1 MNRLLSIKRVSD
13 YRAMQS
19 WTPPADLR
27 EFCQYNVI
35 FGVNGTGKSTIASLL
50 RNAIT
55 DDAWSSGMEV
65 GVQVEEQEP
74 RNVSGHT
81 DPFWSCVRVFNNEYV
96 EKNLRFANE
105 TGGTTEPLLVLGEE
119 RIGAEEERAAAT
131 ARLEEIAQELPTR
144 NANKRDAEA
153 KRDKIATD
161 TARTISEELQGTAS
175 KYAARSYNARVVRQ
189 LIESGVSVV
198 PNLDVAREL
207 RVAQAAALPQCV
219 LPSVRAFSVDDLIEG
234 VREVLGERALSVV
247 INELAEHPEWSRWV
261 EAGLVLHEGQTTCIF
276 CGSPVSA
283 DRRHALDAHFD
294 ESLQALQRR
303 LDDMIDKLT
312 SIQQRCS
319 QAIKSLPQPD
329 LITEKFRASYTNALE
344 PLIDAKDAFENG
356 VLGLIG
362 ELNKKRDGMFTSQ
375 TLKVVP
381 EVSSLSLEGV
391 AAIVEQHNTYVD
403 DHETHRKEA
412 AERVENARVAAVASE
427 YQALD
432 AAATDEAQALTLL
445 KDESSQLDRVL
456 RQAAVVD
463 LDPVP
468 MADRL
473 NEDLSHLLGRD
484 DLSFTSDERGY
495 RIVRDGLPASHLS
508 EGERNAVSLLY
519 FLRSLEVHD
528 TDQANCVV
536 IIDDPVSSLDQ
547 NSLVGASALLWSRLV
562 GRCGQLIM
570 LTHNFELFRTWSY
583 QLNNSGSATKPFGLY
598 EMRSAVVVGRN
609 GLRRRQPALVNW
621 PYDYF
626 MQKRL
631 RSEYHYLFW
640 TVLHTL
646 DDCAA
651 NPTPEKEV
659 AAAAL
664 LPNVCRRLLEA
675 FLAFRQP
682 GGVGNLSEQV
692 RQVAPDAVTADV
704 RTRALRF
711 VHTYSHNEEADVSQ
725 PIARPETLDNV
736 RAVLE
741 FMKAVDLDHFEGMRA
756 ALEVGDGGIAVT
768 ADTAAA

>member
-1 MNRLLSIKRVSD
+1 MNRLLSIKSVSD

-19 WTPPADLR
+19 WTPAADLR
-27 EFCQYNVI
+27 EFSKYNVI
-35 FGVNGTGKSTIASLL
+35 FGVNGTGKSMVASLL
-50 RNAIT
+50 RNATT
-55 DDAWSSGMEV
+55 DDAWSSGMEAV
-65 GVQVEEQEP
+65 VQLDEQDP
-74 RNVSGHT
+74 RDVSGHT
-81 DPFWSCVRVFNNEYV
+81 DPFWACVRVFNSEYV

-105 TGGTTEPLLVLGEE
+105 TGGTTEPLLVLGEQ
-119 RIGAEEERAAAT
+119 RVGAEEERVAAT
-131 ARLEEIAQELPTR
+131 ARLAEIARDLPAHETE
-144 NANKRDAEA
+144 KREA
-153 KRDKIATD
+153 ATKRDKIATD
-161 TARTISEELQGTAS
+161 TARTISEELQGTAP

-189 LIESGVSVV
+189 LIQSGVSAI

-207 RVAQAAALPQCV
+207 RVAQGAALPQCD
-219 LPSVRAFSVDDLIEG
+219 LPSVKTFSVDDLIGE
-234 VREVLGERALSVV
+234 VREVLGERVLSVV
-247 INELAEHPEWSRWV
+247 IDELAEHPAWSRWV
-261 EAGLVLHEGQTTCIF
+261 DAGLALHEDQTTCIF

-303 LDDMIDKLT
+303 LDAMVQKLT
-312 SIQQRCS
+312 LIQQACS
-319 QAIKSLPQPD
+319 QAVKNLPSPD
-329 LITEKFRASYTNALE
+329 LITEKFRASYTKALE
-344 PLIDAKDAFENG
+344 PLNDAKDAFETG
-356 VLGLIG
+356 VIGLIR
-362 ELNKKRDGMFTSQ
+362 ELNEKRDGIFSAR
-375 TLKVVP
+375 TLNAVP
-381 EVSSLSLEGV
+381 KVSSLSLDGI
-391 AAIVEQHNTYVD
+391 AAIIEKHNTYVD
-403 DHETHRKEA
+403 DNETHRKEA
-412 AERVENARVAAVASE
+412 AERVENARVAVVAPD
-427 YQALD
+427 YQTLD
-432 AAATDEAQALTLL
+432 ATAADEAQTLTLL
-445 KDESSQLDRVL
+445 KEERAQLERVL
-456 RQAAVVD
+456 QRAAVVD

-484 DLSFTSDERGY
+484 DLTFTSDERGY
-495 RIVRDGLPASHLS
+495 RIMREGLPASHLS

-528 TDQANCVV
+528 TDQENCVV

-583 QLNNSGSATKPFGLY
+583 QLNNSGAKTKPFGLY
-598 EMRSAVVVGRN
+598 EMRSAVVVARN
-609 GLRRRQPALVNW
+609 GERRRQPALVNW

-646 DDCAA
+646 DDCVA

-675 FLAFRQP
+675 FMAFRQP
-682 GGVGNLSEQV
+682 SGVGNLSEQV
-692 RQVAPDAVTADV
+692 RQVAPDAVTTDV

-725 PIARPETLDNV
+725 PVARPETLDNV

-741 FMKAVDLDHFEGMRA
+741 FMKAVDPGHFEGMRA
-756 ALEVGDGGIAVT
+756 ALEVGDGGIANTEDVV
-768 ADTAAA
+768 A